1 MQLTLP
7 ILILADLGLLLKVVY
22 AVLVLVTI
30 GVIIHDKR
38 EPVKALA
45 WITVIALIPVAGM
58 VLYVVFGRNHRKEK
72 IFNRKEIRDL
82 EQIEKLCAQQLKDI
96 ADPDLMLRRSIADN
110 RDIITLLLNNNKSL
124 LTVHNRVKVLNN
136 GKATFAAILEA
147 LRGATSSIHLEYYI
161 FENDR
166 IGKRVARILIEK
178 ARAGVAVR
186 LI

>member
-82 EQIEKLCAQQLKDI
+82 EQIEKLCAQQLKAAYD
-96 ADPDLMLRRSIADN
+96 ADPADGWAKYHALCASGGSKLYAE
-110 RDIITLLLNNNKSL
+110 TLAEAGLPLPYAPGA
-124 LTVHNRVKVLNN
+124 V
-136 GKATFAAILEA
+136 EA
-147 LRGATSSIHLEYYI
+147 L
-161 FENDR
+161 
-166 IGKRVARILIEK
+166 ARTLQHQ
-178 ARAGVAVR
+178 
-186 LI
+186 LTP